1 MKSERLDFLGRIRDS
16 IIGVIMDNDHETTII
31 EKDDD

>member
-31 EKDDD
+31 EDE